1 MLPLSAGHCGETRC
15 VTQAAFLSISPQD
28 WKALARPCQGRT
40 VDIQS
45 ASPTPTPWARGQAGL
60 QQEGGTPFPP
70 APGRT
75 GQPQQWVRWQGT
87 PAAVG
92 LCGGSPGAGG
102 GGAWQG
108 LSIEERCGLGLWCC
122 GGCGKKAPTAW
133 RGGQAAQAVLCCCVP
148 RASSIGSKQVARRDA
163 MRPKSPRWKSLGRHV
178 SLLFV
183 PHSPACSRF
192 KKYVNLSAGRWTS
205 AYLQQSPHG
214 PSDRQV
220 VTSLQPGP
228 RHFVRETGR

>member
-75 GQPQQWVRWQGT
+75 GQPQQWVRWRGT

-92 LCGGSPGAGG
+92 LCGGSPGAGWG
-102 GGAWQG
+102 GPGKASVLRRGVGW
-108 LSIEERCGLGLWCC
+108 
-122 GGCGKKAPTAW
+122 GCG
-133 RGGQAAQAVLCCCVP
+133 AAGAVGRRHQPLGEEAKLPRLCC
-148 RASSIGSKQVARRDA
+148 AVAC
-163 MRPKSPRWKSLGRHV
+163 HV
-178 SLLFV
+178 L
-183 PHSPACSRF
+183 H
-192 KKYVNLSAGRWTS
+192 
-205 AYLQQSPHG
+205 Q
-214 PSDRQV
+214 
-220 VTSLQPGP
+220 
-228 RHFVRETGR
+228 